1 MQCATEESPKKP
13 LTQKKKKT
21 KLKSTGSTARETIY
35 DRQEAEYGD
44 EDREKG
50 KTPHAGH
57 APLRQTGSRPV
68 GARVEVNPIRT

>member
-1 MQCATEESPKKP
+1 M
-13 LTQKKKKT
+13 
-21 KLKSTGSTARETIY
+21 IY